1 MGFPQTEQ
9 VHPCPC
15 EESDGEEGGGNWT
28 TVFPQIQATTGI
40 FFLELKPQWP

>member
-15 EESDGEEGGGNWT
+15 EESDGEGGNWT
-28 TVFPQIQATTGI
+28 RVFPQIQATTGI